1 MFLTELIL
9 LDIVNFDIILGMDRL
24 LTYHAT
30 VDCLPRIITF
40 SSADQLAFQI
50 LGTKIYRSA
59 TSLSTHSRKLLSGGC
74 TGYLSSTISTEKA
87 KPILEEIPI
96 VQGYPNVFPDE
107 LPRQPPTRE
116 V

>member
-9 LDIVNFDIILGMDRL
+9 LDMVDFDIILGMDRL

-30 VDCLPRIITF
+30 VDCFPRTITF
-40 SSADQLAFQI
+40 SSVDQLAFQI

-107 LPRQPPTRE
+107 LPRQPPARE